1 MFAFSLSL
9 SRQRN
14 CRTQS
19 WYLIC
24 VDSARSRRASP
35 TAKHIAPPWWSSS
48 IPSALWIANHSVDR
62 AINKFLPNLCDQT
75 TKRPIN
81 LAGGGEK
88 HDLPRRTGRALPP
101 PESAADDRICSARW
115 WSWWRIFAL
124 GVCYKLCGICIG
136 SSASNCSGKQVP
148 IHQQYE
154 YCHMWSQH
162 FDDPV
167 HDGGSQHQ
175 K

>member
-1 MFAFSLSL
+1 MYLTYLDLDLHVHVVFPRHVDLVESVCLLFMRLLLLGFAVAEFPVLVS
-9 SRQRN
+9 
-14 CRTQS
+14 
-19 WYLIC
+19 
-24 VDSARSRRASP
+24 RASQNTRILDFP
-35 TAKHIAPPWWSSS
+35 GIFRISLGSCC
-48 IPSALWIANHSVDR
+48 SAAE
-62 AINKFLPNLCDQT
+62 
-75 TKRPIN
+75 PIN

-148 IHQQYE
+148 VRQHYE
-154 YCHMWSQH
+154 YCHIWSQH

-175 K
+175 EE